1 MITEN
6 HGGRRTNMRKDIH
19 PKYTKVKVVCVSCGS
34 EFETGSTLGKE
45 IRVDTCSKCHPFY
58 TGEQKFVQA
67 AGRIER
73 FNKRASMAKK
83 TTK

>member
-1 MITEN
+1 
-6 HGGRRTNMRKDIH
+6 MRKGIH
-19 PKYTKVKVVCVSCGS
+19 PEYHKVKAVCVSCGN
-34 EFETGSTLGKE
+34 EFETGSTLEE

-73 FNKRASMAKK
+73 FNKRASQAAKK
-83 TTK
+83 EEK